1 MNKKYFY
8 SNVLKNIKIKS
19 AVALVFAF
27 SSIFSCKIIAQSNNA
42 YEKKPWLI
50 SFGVNSIFEDRDQFV
65 RYVNN
70 ESILWNI
77 SPITFGVEKRVNY
90 FIGLSGII
98 GSNQYPEN
106 QRINGSSIEQV
117 KDIIF
122 IDLNTKF
129 NLVPLLEYKTF
140 FDPYFVAGVGYLNRS
155 VNNEIAINLGF
166 GFNYWLNKNYAF
178 NVGGSYKF
186 NRGIESEV
194 KEGDFLQLNL
204 MLIQVIN

>member
-8 SNVLKNIKIKS
+8 LNVLKNIKIKS

-70 ESILWNI
+70 ETILWNI

-90 FIGLSGII
+90 FIGLSLII

>member
-70 ESILWNI
+70 ETILWNI

-106 QRINGSSIEQV
+106 QRINGSSIEKV

-186 NRGIESEV
+186 NRGIELEV